1 MERNKHELMK
11 YNFVEGVEFDGIM
24 PEAAEEI
31 GTIGDSDVSV
41 EMHGMY
47 ANGSDA
53 LEVVDIEKVFE

>member
-1 MERNKHELMK
+1 MN

-24 PEAAEEI
+24 PEAAEII
-31 GTIGDSDVSV
+31 GTVGDSDVSV

-53 LEVVDIEKVFE
+53 LEVVDIDKVFE